1 MSEQIRNLLMTLRD
15 FVPELHDYS
24 IEELYNYW
32 EQWMS
37 NWHQGRLQDFISNKQ
52 KVWESK

>member
-15 FVPELHDYS
+15 FVPELQDYS